1 VVVPTNPEYKIIV
14 APRRTTTMKTKLPV
28 LVLLCLA
35 LIPALSACGDNALKD
50 ATPSANAA
58 EVASVTPVT
67 QPNVGLGATAQAN
80 VLTAVVSNPTP
91 ITGLTPSPA
100 TSATPSPTPTPTPTP

>member
-1 VVVPTNPEYKIIV
+1 
-14 APRRTTTMKTKLPV
+14 MKTKLPA
-28 LVLLCLA
+28 LSLLCLA
-35 LIPALSACGDNALKD
+35 LVPALSACGDSALKE

-67 QPNVGLGATAQAN
+67 QPNVGLGATAQADM
-80 VLTAVVSNPTP
+80 LTAVVSNPTP

-100 TSATPSPTPTPTPTP
+100 TSGTPSPTPTLTPTP